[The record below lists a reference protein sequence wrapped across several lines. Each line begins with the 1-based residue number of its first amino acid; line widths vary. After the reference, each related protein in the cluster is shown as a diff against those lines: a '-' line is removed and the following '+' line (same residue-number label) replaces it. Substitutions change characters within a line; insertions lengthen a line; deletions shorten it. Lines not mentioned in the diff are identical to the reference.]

1 MSFSIKPRLGRA
13 SVRSRPGRAS
23 TMPRPGHT
31 RMISRYRWLGGW
43 RPEARRLIV
52 AASSAILF
60 LALSSAAAGQQPPR
74 VEEYELKAIFITN
87 FLKYVEW
94 PETAFEDAE
103 SPLVVGI
110 QGSDPFGPALDKL
123 VTQLQ
128 PIIGRKVVTE
138 TYESEPPD
146 GAFHVLFVPESERK
160 ETKKILG
167 GVCGRP
173 VLTVGEQRGFAEDGG
188 VINFVTERKRIRFE
202 VNLRC
207 AQAGGLNLSAQLL
220 KLARKVYD
228 PEDERG
234 G

>member
-1 MSFSIKPRLGRA
+1 MEPVSKPHPRRVLAMAAALGA
-13 SVRSRPGRAS
+13 V
-23 TMPRPGHT
+23 
-31 RMISRYRWLGGW
+31 
-43 RPEARRLIV
+43 
-52 AASSAILF
+52 
-60 LALSSAAAGQQPPR
+60 LALAWPPAAVGQQTPR
-74 VEEYELKAIFITN
+74 MEEYKLKAIFISN

-94 PETAFEDAE
+94 PETAFEDAQ

-110 QGSDPFGPALDKL
+110 QGDDPFGSSLDEL

-128 PIIGRKVVTE
+128 PIVGRRVVTAP
-138 TYESEPPD
+138 YDADQPA
-146 GAFHVLFVPESERK
+146 GAVHVLFVTESERK
-160 ETKKILG
+160 ETKQMLG

-207 AQAGGLNLSAQLL
+207 AEAGGLSLSAQLL
-220 KLARKVYD
+220 KLARRVYE
-228 PEDERG
+228 PGDERG

>member
-1 MSFSIKPRLGRA
+1 MEFFNKPRL
-13 SVRSRPGRAS
+13 
-23 TMPRPGHT
+23 
-31 RMISRYRWLGGW
+31 
-43 RPEARRLIV
+43 EAR
-52 AASSAILF
+52 ATA
-60 LALSSAAAGQQPPR
+60 LALGAVLAVMLSPAAAGQQTPR
-74 VEEYELKAIFITN
+74 MEEYELKAIFISN

-94 PETAFEDAE
+94 PESAFENAE

-110 QGSDPFGPALDKL
+110 QGSDPFGAALDKL
-123 VTQLQ
+123 VIQLQ
-128 PIIGRKVVTE
+128 PIIGRRVVTE
-138 TYESEPPD
+138 IYDADQPA

-160 ETKKILG
+160 RTKEMLG

-207 AQAGGLNLSAQLL
+207 AQAGGLSLSAQLL
-220 KLARKVYD
+220 KLARRVYD
-228 PEDERG
+228 PDDERG

>member
-1 MSFSIKPRLGRA
+1 MEPVSKLR
-13 SVRSRPGRAS
+13 RPGAVA
-23 TMPRPGHT
+23 TAT
-31 RMISRYRWLGGW
+31 ALG
-43 RPEARRLIV
+43 V
-52 AASSAILF
+52 A
-60 LALSSAAAGQQPPR
+60 LALAWSPTAVGQQTPR
-74 VEEYELKAIFITN
+74 MEEYKLKAIFISN
-87 FLKYVEW
+87 FLKYVER
-94 PETAFEDAE
+94 PETAFEDAQ

-110 QGSDPFGPALDKL
+110 QGSDPFGPALDEL
-123 VTQLQ
+123 VTRLQ

-138 TYESEPPD
+138 TYESEPPE

-160 ETKKILG
+160 ETKKMLG

-207 AQAGGLNLSAQLL
+207 AQAGGLSLSAQLL